1 MSKARWLQVLEKSVA
16 AAVSAIEVYNKP
28 DFRHREETFSVLMV
42 NAWELLLK
50 SKILKENSNDLRS
63 IQVVERRRLKNGGF
77 SKRGYVRKNR
87 SGNPVTVSMGQAIR
101 ILAKEASLALDTRLE
116 NNLFLLVEIRD
127 NSIHFVNKDLGLR
140 SRLQEVGTACLKN
153 YMQLVLQWFD
163 YDLSKYNF
171 YLMPLSFF
179 HEADVVESL
188 SIAKHNEQTRN
199 LLKYLENVKEQHPS
213 DVDQPYNATLSI
225 ETKFVRS
232 SSDEALKVQYT
243 TDPSAPQVRITEED
257 AFKRYP
263 FDYETLT
270 AKLRGRYTNF
280 KQNQNYHDVRSKLK
294 HDPKYCRVRSLDP
307 NNPKSLKKEYFS
319 AEVFKAFDQHYT
331 KR

>member
-16 AAVSAIEVYNKP
+16 AAVSGIEIYNKP
-28 DFRHREETFSVLMV
+28 DFRNREETFSVLMV

-50 SKILKENSNDLRS
+50 SKILKEHSNDLRS
-63 IQVVERRRLKNGGF
+63 IQVVEHRRLKNGGL
-77 SKRGYVRKNR
+77 SRRGYVRKNR
-87 SGNPVTVSMGQAIR
+87 SGNPVTVSMGEAIR
-101 ILAKEASLALDTRLE
+101 RLSKDSSLALDTRLE

-188 SIAKHNEQTRN
+188 SIAKYNEQTRN
-199 LLKYLENVKEQHPS
+199 LLKYLENIKEQHSS
-213 DVDQPYNATLSI
+213 DVDQPYNVTLSI

-232 SSDEALKVQYT
+232 SSDEALRYSTRPTPTLLQYM
-243 TDPSAPQVRITEED
+243 
-257 AFKRYP
+257 
-263 FDYETLT
+263 
-270 AKLRGRYTNF
+270 
-280 KQNQNYHDVRSKLK
+280 
-294 HDPKYCRVRSLDP
+294 
-307 NNPKSLKKEYFS
+307 
-319 AEVFKAFDQHYT
+319 
-331 KR
+331 